1 MIVCWAYY
9 GPAAI
14 LSTGHSTQISPPW
27 HSCLPAERRHVINML
42 LLHNGHYVVCLKETV
57 REYIRAK
64 SVGSRGLG
72 WVRAGG
78 GVQFYMKW
86 SGKPQC
92 QGGFEQRVTGGE
104 GVSLW
109 SGYWEKH
116 VLGRESNHSRIP
128 KWIPLECFQNS
139 QEAGVAAA
147 E

>member
-1 MIVCWAYY
+1 M
-9 GPAAI
+9 
-14 LSTGHSTQISPPW
+14 
-27 HSCLPAERRHVINML
+27 
-42 LLHNGHYVVCLKETV
+42 
-57 REYIRAK
+57 REYVRAK

-78 GVQFYMKW
+78 GVQFCMKW

-92 QGGFEQRVTGGE
+92 QGGIEQRVAGGE

-109 SGYWEKH
+109 SGYWEKD

-128 KWIPLECFQNS
+128 KWIPLACSQNS